1 MNWRA
6 GNYNCAIAKY
16 TIFVYILQ
24 IPIGWQPRRPTN
36 DFLRYHYMCG
46 SSTSNMQ
53 TVAYKENYMKSDK
66 ILVKACTHVH
76 RDTCRHCWSCVS
88 LSCSLSSFNFCW
100 LNPSTC
106 DTMGLGVGLIP
117 WTSWPLFLL
126 YSSYIAI
133 KAFYPLS
140 KSFPTINGITSRTH
154 ILLLSTLGD
163 TTQQ

>member
-1 MNWRA
+1 
-6 GNYNCAIAKY
+6 
-16 TIFVYILQ
+16 
-24 IPIGWQPRRPTN
+24 
-36 DFLRYHYMCG
+36 MCG

-140 KSFPTINGITSRTH
+140 KSFPTINGITSTTH
-154 ILLLSTLGD
+154 PTVVHSWRHYSTVKLLRRVIFNFILFWTGCLF
-163 TTQQ
+163 